1 MSTRCSTC
9 DGVGTVSG
17 TRTHPGEMTP
27 RHEKCPDCAPGP
39 APELSAELQVFV
51 DDFAGG
57 VCDATC
63 ADAFSRLV
71 DYAASTPRMSTRG
84 MQANIASREN
94 GPTRRLT
101 IPPQGPQPPPNEW
114 DGPTPEPEPV
124 EDFAPKD
131 TL

>member
-1 MSTRCSTC
+1 MSTSCKTC

-17 TRTHPGEMTP
+17 AKTWPGEMTP
-27 RHEKCPDCAPGP
+27 RHEKCPDCSPEP
-39 APELSAELQVFV
+39 APELSAELQGFV

-71 DYAASTPRMSTRG
+71 DHTALVGSGLSQVIEATKKLDSAAG
-84 MQANIASREN
+84 KAIA
-94 GPTRRLT
+94 TVRLAT
-101 IPPQGPQPPPNEW
+101 NEW
-114 DGPTPEPEPV
+114 DEPTLEPEPV
-124 EDFAPKD
+124 EDFAPED